1 MTSVKVA
8 VRCRP
13 FNGREKD
20 MNSKLIIRMDRG
32 GNTYITN
39 PVSYNSTSLLPL
51 LIISRQLKKNKSSV
65 SITVTGVMMAMLSQQ
80 KQWDTS
86 TRSLVQTMT
95 IRTKSS
101 VTW

>member
-20 MNSKLIIRMDRG
+20 MNSKLIIRMSG
-32 GNTYITN
+32 GDTYITN
-39 PVSYNSTSLLPL
+39 PVSYNSISLLPL

-86 TRSLVQTMT
+86 TRSLVQTMMT
-95 IRTKSS
+95 RTKSS